1 MMNNEQLTRLKERY
15 NAKAS
20 RVQKMYDDAVDKI
33 IEPGLYQVVETDFG
47 GMRDYVKFNI
57 KITKPI
63 HMRDLTITLI
73 EKNGYMSPWN
83 YLNIRSWEPDE
94 YFVTI

>member
-1 MMNNEQLTRLKERY
+1 MNNEQLTRLKEHY
-15 NAKAS
+15 INKAS
-20 RVQKMYDDAVDKI
+20 RIEKMYNDAVDKI
-33 IEPGLYQVVETDFG
+33 IEPGLYQVVETDIDG
-47 GMRDYVKFNI
+47 RHDYVKFNI

-83 YLNIRSWEPDE
+83 YLNIRSWKPDE